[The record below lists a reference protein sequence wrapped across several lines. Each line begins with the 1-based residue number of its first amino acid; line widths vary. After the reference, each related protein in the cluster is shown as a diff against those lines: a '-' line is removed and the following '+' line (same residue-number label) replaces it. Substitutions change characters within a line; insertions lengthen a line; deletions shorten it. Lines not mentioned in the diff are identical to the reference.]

1 MSNTSPYF
9 SVIILT
15 YHRNRHLSKCLDC
28 LVSKKQEIVDHSY
41 EIIVS
46 DDGYK
51 STAEEMIKRD
61 YPHVK
66 WVKGPRQGIAANRN
80 NGAKYAKGEWIVF
93 TDDDCLPQQG
103 WLREIEQY
111 ILEHENV
118 TVIEGR
124 ITAPES
130 AKETAF
136 TQVFSND
143 KGGNYFTGNLAFKN
157 TFFKALNGYDEDF
170 KEQCE
175 DMEMG
180 FRIQKSNSQTGFCQT
195 AIVIHPERKISFKQF
210 LLRPFMLKWYRL
222 YELKCGL
229 SPSIEARKYDVIVY
243 VIYNTTEL
251 SLRYAYKDF
260 KQYFKTLL
268 CYNTKKTLI
277 PRLYNIISFPLLIIY
292 SIYWELRFRN
302 NINKYGVP

>member
-1 MSNTSPYF
+1 MNSDSPLF

-15 YHRNRHLSKCLDC
+15 YHRNLHLSQCLDC
-28 LVSKKQEIVDHSY
+28 LVSKKQEIIESRY

-51 STAEEMIKRD
+51 STAAEMIKSD

-93 TDDDCLPQQG
+93 TDDDCLPQKG
-103 WLREIEQY
+103 WLREIEKH
-111 ILEHENV
+111 IVEKKDV
-118 TVIEGR
+118 SVIEGR
-124 ITAPES
+124 ITAPVS

-136 TQVFSND
+136 TQMFSNE
-143 KGGNYFTGNLAFKN
+143 KGGNYFTGNLAFK
-157 TFFKALNGYDEDF
+157 TSFFKALGGYDEDF
-170 KEQCE
+170 KKQCE

-180 FRIQKSNSQTGFCQT
+180 FRIKKSNCLTDFCHKAT
-195 AIVIHPERKISFKQF
+195 VIHPERKISFKQF

-222 YELKCGL
+222 YELKCGI
-229 SPSIEARKYDVIVY
+229 SPNIEAGKYEVIVY
-243 VIYNTTEL
+243 VIYNTMNL

-268 CYNTKKTLI
+268 GSNPNKTLI
-277 PRLYNIISFPLLIIY
+277 PRLYNIMSLPLLIVY
-292 SIYWELRFRN
+292 SIYWELKFRN
-302 NINKYGVP
+302 NIK